1 MGKHKK
7 DPNLAVIDS
16 LNDEQL
22 EKMWEIYNRMA
33 EFEFSCSRRSIERSE
48 RLTNQWEA
56 MNDKLAALHPSLHY
70 DLIKYVID
78 IWGEE
83 RIGG

>member
-16 LNDEQL
+16 LTDEQL
-22 EKMWEIYNRMA
+22 EKMWETYNHMA
-33 EFEFSCSRRSIERSE
+33 EFEVAFSRRGIENSKKRAE
-48 RLTNQWEA
+48 QWDA

-70 DLIKYVID
+70 DLIQYVID